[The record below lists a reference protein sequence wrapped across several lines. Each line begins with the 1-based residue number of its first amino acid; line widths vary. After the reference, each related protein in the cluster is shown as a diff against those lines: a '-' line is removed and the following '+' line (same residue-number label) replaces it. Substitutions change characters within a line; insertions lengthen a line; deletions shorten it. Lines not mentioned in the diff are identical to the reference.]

1 MFDYLNCLDWL
12 MFTGPMFMPQDEAHM
27 SSKSAKASEVHAKE
41 LIMWTKFKDL
51 QQKGPVIMD
60 KNISRKEKPSFEVGS
75 TYGIM
80 RRFLPSYTTYPAR
93 ECSNLDWL
101 GLALA
106 VNRRCW
112 EGALRATEDGKE
124 RQHTAPQY
132 LSQGSV

>member
-1 MFDYLNCLDWL
+1 MPLNLGQEGRPVLDE
-12 MFTGPMFMPQDEAHM
+12 T
-27 SSKSAKASEVHAKE
+27 KSAT
-41 LIMWTKFKDL
+41 LIGNAPTL
-51 QQKGPVIMD
+51 I
-60 KNISRKEKPSFEVGS
+60 
-75 TYGIM
+75 
-80 RRFLPSYTTYPAR
+80 
-93 ECSNLDWL
+93 